1 MKIGNIT
8 FIGSGNMAKALIV
21 GLVNMGCSP
30 HSIIAT
36 TPSVDK
42 CKILESQ
49 LGVRVMTDNRLAIE
63 QADAVILAVKP
74 DVVLTVCKELKRS
87 FVAKKPI
94 IISVAAGLTT
104 SLLASWLDRSLSI
117 VRAMPNIPVSVLAG
131 STGLYSNENVS
142 EDQRD
147 HVEAL
152 FRAVGVT
159 VWVEQERDMDLITA
173 FSGSGPAYYFL
184 ILEAMQEAACKMGLK
199 SSVAKLFSLQTA
211 LGAVKMA
218 MESQYEVNE
227 LLRSVRSPKGATE
240 AALKVLEAR
249 EIRQIIEQ
257 ALLAAVA
264 RGRTIAADL
273 LKLR

>member
-1 MKIGNIT
+1 
-8 FIGSGNMAKALIV
+8 
-21 GLVNMGCSP
+21 
-30 HSIIAT
+30 
-36 TPSVDK
+36 
-42 CKILESQ
+42 
-49 LGVRVMTDNRLAIE
+49 
-63 QADAVILAVKP
+63 
-74 DVVLTVCKELKRS
+74 
-87 FVAKKPI
+87 
-94 IISVAAGLTT
+94 
-104 SLLASWLDRSLSI
+104 
-117 VRAMPNIPVSVLAG
+117 
-131 STGLYSNENVS
+131 
-142 EDQRD
+142 
-147 HVEAL
+147 
-152 FRAVGVT
+152 
-159 VWVEQERDMDLITA
+159 MDLITA